1 MRYLIVLLLSYFCG
15 YPVLGQNQAKGN
27 SAGKDEKTYILV
39 ANKINTDFN
48 NDGKINLSGR

>member
-1 MRYLIVLLLSYFCG
+1 MRYLIVRLLSWFTCYSAAA
-15 YPVLGQNQAKGN
+15 QNQAKGN
-27 SAGKDEKTYILV
+27 SAGKDEKTYVLV